1 MCPILIE
8 FNHPGYTTRDAGKQF
23 SGKTQTEKK
32 EKQTK

>member
-23 SGKTQTEKK
+23 SGKAQTEK